1 MATIAFVWGLLS
13 LAGLMVAFFPCL
25 GSLNWLNIPFAGV
38 GLIISLIAVN
48 TASTQDRGKA
58 TTGVA
63 LCSIAIVFGI
73 IRLIAGG
80 GIV

>member
-1 MATIAFVWGLLS
+1 
-13 LAGLMVAFFPCL
+13 
-25 GSLNWLNIPFAGV
+25 
-38 GLIISLIAVN
+38 VN
-48 TASTQDRGKA
+48 TASSQDRGKA

>member
-1 MATIAFVWGLLS
+1 MATISFVWGLLS

-48 TASTQDRGKA
+48 TASSQDRGKA